1 MCSRKWCIICS
12 IRSSYCKICQTCCT
26 CVLILI
32 IIFSFFIYLI
42 YFFAFVHR
50 CNTLYTFK
58 MHIRNHILYDVSHFR
73 KTCILWIV
81 GSWKILALV
90 AWRNKKILGIQKQVS
105 VSIFWKKCYGKAVF
119 FGKSLRYFVSAFY
132 NPVRLPLYYL
142 NLQFL

>member
-1 MCSRKWCIICS
+1 MRSRKWCIICS
-12 IRSSYCKICQTCCT
+12 IRSLYCKICQTCCT

-42 YFFAFVHR
+42 HFFAFVHR

-90 AWRNKKILGIQKQVS
+90 AWRNKKILGMQKQVS
-105 VSIFWKKCYGKAVF
+105 Y
-119 FGKSLRYFVSAFY
+119 RYFEKNTTVKRCFSEKVFGISFRHFIIPYAS
-132 NPVRLPLYYL
+132 RCII
-142 NLQFL
+142 